1 MHVSAISRTAHEH
14 PVSLAGLGQGG
25 QEVGPPV
32 VLPQH
37 ITRLEVTVA
46 PANNSVLPVTKI
58 IRNEFNKA

>member
-1 MHVSAISRTAHEH
+1 MHMSAVSRTAHEH

-32 VLPQH
+32 VLPQY

-46 PANNSVLPVTKI
+46 PGHRKVIKNA
-58 IRNEFNKA
+58 FNKAWNIL